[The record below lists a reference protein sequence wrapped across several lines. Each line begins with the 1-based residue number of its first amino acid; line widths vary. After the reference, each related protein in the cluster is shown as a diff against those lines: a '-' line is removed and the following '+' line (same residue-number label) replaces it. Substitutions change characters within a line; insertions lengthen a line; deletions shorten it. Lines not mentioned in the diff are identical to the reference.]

1 MVDHNVVRL
10 HIAVH
15 DALAVAE
22 IQSLQEFENV
32 VSNIEVIEFGVEA
45 AKVGVV
51 DVFENKR
58 RCLALYHFAIR
69 NGVLIRS
76 LGLPQAV

>member
-1 MVDHNVVRL
+1 MIDHNVVRF

-15 DALAVAE
+15 DALAVTE

-32 VSNIEVIEFGVEA
+32 VSNIKVVKFGVEA
-45 AKVGVV
+45 AEVGVV

-58 RCLALYHFAIR
+58 RCLALCYFAIR
-69 NGVLIRS
+69 NGVLFRS
-76 LGLPQAV
+76 LG